1 MTPARRFGALAA
13 LALTLVLG
21 ACSTPADVG
30 LPGLEPQFGT
40 SSNDYGVD
48 VAINTGGNVMVLS
61 EETGSRYDDS
71 YGIDTSYEKLLWKK
85 YDKDGNLV
93 WETGVISSDC
103 SYENYYGEYC
113 VVNRHTP
120 KSIFSGPGGYTYV
133 LFTSQ
138 YKYSNYF
145 ETEYR
150 IHKYDAAGNQ
160 YASYFLDRLYS
171 YSENDG
177 VIDATIDGS
186 GNIYVAKVQNDSISG
201 SRKNVIAKYTNSG
214 SLVWQV
220 FSTVGTPL
228 GISVGSNGN
237 VYVGGSTGVA
247 RYTNA
252 AGSQS
257 WKISG
262 DTRDI
267 TAVGTN
273 TIYARNLT
281 TVRKLDATG
290 KQLWSKTQTGLSG
303 LVIGDMTTDSSANV
317 YITGKYNVSSTNRD
331 VFTRKLAASSGTTSF
346 SKTFGASVYDD
357 ARGIATLT
365 GSEIY
370 LTGAT
375 KGPLAPPY
383 QGGEQDG
390 YVRKLNSGGTPVWTR

>member
-1 MTPARRFGALAA
+1 MTLTRRFGALAA

-21 ACSTPADVG
+21 ACSTPADVSV
-30 LPGLEPQFGT
+30 PGLEAQFGT
-40 SSNDYGVD
+40 ANNDVGVD
-48 VAINTGGNVMVLS
+48 VTVNTGGNIMVLS
-61 EETGSRYDDS
+61 EETGSRYDDF

-85 YDKDGNLV
+85 YDKNGNLV
-93 WETGVISSDC
+93 WETEVNSDDC
-103 SYENYYGEYC
+103 SYEDYYGYNC
-113 VVNRHTP
+113 VVNQYIP
-120 KSIFSGPGGYTYV
+120 KAIFSGSSGYTYA
-133 LFTSQ
+133 LFTTQ

-145 ETEYR
+145 ETYYR
-150 IHKYDAAGNQ
+150 IYKYDAAGN
-160 YASYFLDRLYS
+160 YYDSYNLGNLYS
-171 YSENDG
+171 YTENDG

-201 SRKNVIAKYTNSG
+201 SRKNVIAKYTNGG

-220 FSTVGTPL
+220 FSTVGIPL
-228 GISVGSNGN
+228 GISVGSNSN

-252 AGSQS
+252 AGSQT

-262 DTRDI
+262 DTRDVA
-267 TAVGTN
+267 AVGTN
-273 TIYARNLT
+273 TVYARNLT
-281 TVRKLDATG
+281 TVRKLDANG
-290 KQLWSKTQTGLSG
+290 KQLWSKTQTGLSS
-303 LVIGDMTTDSSANV
+303 LVIGDMATDSSANV

-390 YVRKLNSGGTPVWTR
+390 YVRKLNSVGTPVWTR